1 MCGIFGYTG
10 RELAAPLLVGG
21 LELLEYRGYDSAGIA
36 VTDENGGC
44 SGGLGQSQSAGTL
57 RGQPDSDQSEAHQTQ
72 AVGAQRDESQSAQS
86 HSDQAR
92 SVELQPH
99 GNEHAA
105 CCPAGKITL
114 IRRAGGTDSVARL
127 SAAVSEL
134 EPRGCVGIAH
144 TRWATHG
151 EVAERNSH
159 PHMGRSGTV
168 AIVHNGIVE
177 NYLTLKSELTESG
190 FTFASETDS
199 EVIAHLVSRE
209 IEAGADLA
217 KAVREA
223 MKRVEGAAAIVAT
236 SASEPEKLVAARL
249 GNAGGI
255 VIGAAQ
261 GAHMLASDIIAL
273 LPHTN
278 RVSYLESGQA
288 VTITPDSCEVTDL
301 EGNPQTIEFV
311 TSSRSADHAARGRFA
326 HFMAKEIAEQ
336 PDSVTAAMRQRVD
349 LAEGSIALPEF
360 NLTPEQALSINR
372 AVFIGMGTSLHAGM
386 NGATALEELARIPA
400 YAENASEFR
409 YRHPVLDDKTLV
421 VSVTQSG
428 ETADTLA
435 AMELARDS
443 GSHLVTAVEAEGTQA
458 TRLAHITLPV
468 RCGQEIGVAA
478 TKTMI
483 ATMVTLT
490 LMAARLAALRGN
502 LDKENEREI
511 ATALSSLPSLVGKAL
526 EREGPIKKIA
536 SDLRAYQHMLY
547 LGRGA
552 QFPVAMEGALKMK
565 EIAYIHAEGY
575 AAGEMKHGVNALI
588 SKEMPTIAFAPK
600 DAMFDKMVS
609 NVNEVKSRGG
619 RVIAVTTDGDEVM
632 KGIADDVLYVPQTHP
647 LLQPILNI
655 IPMQMLAYH
664 TSIALGM
671 DPDKPRNLA
680 KTVTVE

>member
-1 MCGIFGYTG
+1 MS
-10 RELAAPLLVGG
+10 G

-36 VTDENGGC
+36 VTNG
-44 SGGLGQSQSAGTL
+44 SGKVSL
-57 RGQPDSDQSEAHQTQ
+57 
-72 AVGAQRDESQSAQS
+72 
-86 HSDQAR
+86 AR
-92 SVELQPH
+92 
-99 GNEHAA
+99 
-105 CCPAGKITL
+105 K
-114 IRRAGGTDSVARL
+114 AGGTDSVARL
-127 SAAVSEL
+127 SAAVAEL
-134 EPRGCVGIAH
+134 RPHGSVGIAH

-151 EVAERNSH
+151 EVAERNAH
-159 PHMGRSGTV
+159 PHAGRSGTV

-177 NYLTLKSELTESG
+177 NYLDLKADLIADGYS
-190 FTFASETDS
+190 FASETDS

-209 IEAGADLA
+209 IDNGSDLSS
-217 KAVREA
+217 AVSAA
-223 MKRVEGAAAIVAT
+223 MKRVDGAAAVVAT

-255 VIGAAQ
+255 VIGAAED
-261 GAHMLASDIIAL
+261 AHLLASDIIAL
-273 LPHTN
+273 LPHTS
-278 RVSYLESGQA
+278 RVCYLESGQV
-288 VTITPDSCEVTDL
+288 VTITPGSCEITDL
-301 EGNPQTIEFV
+301 DGNPVEAEFS
-311 TSSRSADHAARGRFA
+311 TSTRSADTAARGRYP

-349 LAEGSIALPEF
+349 LAAGKIALPEF
-360 NLTPEQALSINR
+360 DLTPEEARSIRR

-386 NGATALEELARIPA
+386 NGASSVEALARISS

-409 YRHPVLDDKTLV
+409 YRDPVLDDGTLV

-443 GSHLVTAVEAEGTQA
+443 GSRLVTAVEAEGTQA
-458 TRLAHITLPV
+458 TRLADVTLPV

-483 ATMVTLT
+483 ATMTTLT
-490 LMAARLAALRGN
+490 LMAVRLASLRGS
-502 LDKENEREI
+502 LTVEREAEI
-511 ATALSSLPSLVGKAL
+511 AKALSSLPSLVGEAL
-526 EREGPIKKIA
+526 ERDEPIRRIA
-536 SDLRAYQHMLY
+536 SELCDYRHLLY

-588 SKEMPTIAFAPK
+588 SEEMPTIAFAPR
-600 DAMFDKMVS
+600 DGMFEKMVS

-619 RVIAVTTDGDEVM
+619 RVIVVTTDGDDVM
-632 KGIADDVLYVPQTHP
+632 EQIADDVLYVPQTIP
-647 LLQPILNI
+647 LLQPVLNV
-655 IPMQMLAYH
+655 IPMQLLAYH
-664 TSIALGM
+664 TSVALGM
-671 DPDKPRNLA
+671 NPDKPRNLA

>member
-1 MCGIFGYTG
+1 M
-10 RELAAPLLVGG
+10 LVGG

-36 VTDENGGC
+36 VVNG
-44 SGGLGQSQSAGTL
+44 SGEISLT
-57 RGQPDSDQSEAHQTQ
+57 R
-72 AVGAQRDESQSAQS
+72 
-86 HSDQAR
+86 R
-92 SVELQPH
+92 S
-99 GNEHAA
+99 
-105 CCPAGKITL
+105 
-114 IRRAGGTDSVARL
+114 GGTDSVARL
-127 SAAVSEL
+127 SSAIGEL
-134 EPRGCVGIAH
+134 SPEGCTGIAH

-151 EVAERNSH
+151 EVAERNAH
-159 PHMGRSGTV
+159 PHVGRSGTV

-177 NYLTLKSELTESG
+177 NYIELKSELRSAG
-190 FTFASETDS
+190 YTFSSETDS
-199 EVIAHLVSRE
+199 EVIAHLVSQQ
-209 IEAGADLA
+209 IENGADLA
-217 KAVREA
+217 KAVSEA
-223 MKRVEGAAAIVAT
+223 MKRVDGAAAIVAT
-236 SASEPEKLVAARL
+236 SASEPGKLVAARL

-255 VIGAAQ
+255 VIGAAH
-261 GAHMLASDIIAL
+261 GAHMLASDIVAL

-278 RVSYLESGQA
+278 RVSYLESGQV
-288 VTITPDSCEVTDL
+288 VTITPDCCSVTDL
-301 EGNPQTIEFV
+301 EGNPQVVEFI
-311 TSSRSADHAARGRFA
+311 TSSRSADHAAKGRFP

-349 LAEGSIALPEF
+349 LAAGSIELPEF

-386 NGATALEELARIPA
+386 HGAAALETLARVPS

-409 YRHPVLDDKTLV
+409 YRNPVLDKHTLV

-443 GSHLVTAVEAEGTQA
+443 GSRLVTAVEAEGTQA

-490 LMAARLAALRGN
+490 LMAAKLAKLRGN
-502 LDKENEREI
+502 LSVEKEREV
-511 ATALSSLPSLVGKAL
+511 AKALSSLPALVGTAL
-526 EREGPIKKIA
+526 ERVEPIKKIA
-536 SDLRAYQHMLY
+536 ADLTGYQHMLY

-588 SKEMPTIAFAPK
+588 SPEMPTIAFAPR

-619 RVIAVTTDGDEVM
+619 RVIVVTTDGDVVM
-632 KGIADDVLYVPQTHP
+632 ESIADDVLYVPQTHP

-664 TSIALGM
+664 TSVALGM

>member
-10 RELAAPLLVGG
+10 KEPAAPLLVGG
-21 LELLEYRGYDSAGIA
+21 LKLLEYRGYDSAGIA
-36 VTDENGGC
+36 VTNGH
-44 SGGLGQSQSAGTL
+44 GGTGTISL
-57 RGQPDSDQSEAHQTQ
+57 T
-72 AVGAQRDESQSAQS
+72 
-86 HSDQAR
+86 
-92 SVELQPH
+92 
-99 GNEHAA
+99 
-105 CCPAGKITL
+105 
-114 IRRAGGTDSVARL
+114 RRAGGTDSVARL
-127 SAAVSEL
+127 SAAVDEL
-134 EPRGCVGIAH
+134 EPGGCIGIAH

-151 EVAERNSH
+151 KVAERNAH
-159 PHMGRSGTV
+159 PHSGTDGKV

-177 NYLTLKSELTESG
+177 NYLELKSELAADG
-190 FTFASETDS
+190 YTFSSETDS

-209 IEAGADLA
+209 LERGADLA
-217 KAVREA
+217 KAVSEA

-236 SASEPEKLVAARL
+236 SATEPEKLVAARL

-255 VIGAAQ
+255 VIGAAD
-261 GAHMLASDIIAL
+261 GAHMIASDIIAL

-278 RVSYLESGQA
+278 RIGYLESGQ
-288 VTITPDSCEVTDL
+288 VITITPECCNVTDL
-301 EGNPQTIEFV
+301 DGNPTSIEFM
-311 TSSRSADHAARGRFA
+311 TSSRSADQAAKGRFP

-349 LAEGSIALPEF
+349 LAEGRIHLPEF
-360 NLTPEQALSINR
+360 DLTPEQAQVINR

-386 NGATALEELARIPA
+386 HGSAAVEQLARIPA

-409 YRHPVLDDKTLV
+409 YRNPVLDDQTLV

-443 GSHLVTAVEAEGTQA
+443 GSRLVTAVEAEGTQA
-458 TRLAHITLPV
+458 TRLAHVTLPV

-490 LMAARLAALRGN
+490 LMATRLASLRGN
-502 LDKENEREI
+502 LSEEKEGEI
-511 ATALSSLPSLVGKAL
+511 ARALSSLPSLVGTAL
-526 EREGPIKKIA
+526 ERVEPIKKIA
-536 SDLRAYQHMLY
+536 QDLTKYHHLLY

-588 SKEMPTIAFAPK
+588 SEEMPTIAFAPR

-619 RVIAVTTDGDEVM
+619 RVIAVTTDGDTVM
-632 KGIADDVLYVPQTHP
+632 ESIADDALYVPQTHP

-664 TSIALGM
+664 TSVALGV

>member
-10 RELAAPLLVGG
+10 HEQAAPLLVGG
-21 LELLEYRGYDSAGIA
+21 LRLLEYRGYDSAGIA
-36 VTDENGGC
+36 VTNG
-44 SGGLGQSQSAGTL
+44 SGSISLT
-57 RGQPDSDQSEAHQTQ
+57 
-72 AVGAQRDESQSAQS
+72 
-86 HSDQAR
+86 
-92 SVELQPH
+92 
-99 GNEHAA
+99 
-105 CCPAGKITL
+105 
-114 IRRAGGTDSVARL
+114 RRAGGTDSVARL
-127 SAAVSEL
+127 SAAIDEL
-134 EPRGCVGIAH
+134 SPHGSVGIAH

-151 EVAERNSH
+151 KVAERNSH
-159 PHMGRSGTV
+159 PHVGRSGNV
-168 AIVHNGIVE
+168 AVVHNGIVE
-177 NYLTLKSELTESG
+177 NYLELKTGLTDSG
-190 FTFASETDS
+190 ITFSSETDS
-199 EVIAHLVSRE
+199 EVIAHLVAHE
-209 IEAGADLA
+209 IEQGADLA
-217 KAVREA
+217 TAVGNA
-223 MKRVEGAAAIVAT
+223 MKLVEGATAIVAT
-236 SASEPEKLVAARL
+236 STAEPEKLVAARL

-255 VIGAAQ
+255 VIGAAEH
-261 GAHMLASDIIAL
+261 AYMVASDIIAL

-278 RVSYLESGQA
+278 RICYLESGQV
-288 VTITPDSCEVTDL
+288 VTITPDSCQITRLNGSPVL
-301 EGNPQTIEFV
+301 AEFI
-311 TSSRSADHAARGRFA
+311 TSSRSADMAARGRYP

-349 LAEGSIALPEF
+349 LATRKIDLPEF
-360 NLTPEQALSINR
+360 DLSPAEALSINR

-386 NGATALEELARIPA
+386 NGASSVEALARIPT
-400 YAENASEFR
+400 YSENASEFR
-409 YRHPVLDDKTLV
+409 YRNPVLDEHTLV

-443 GSHLVTAVEAEGTQA
+443 GSRLVTAVEAEGTQA
-458 TRLAHITLPV
+458 TRLANVTLPV

-478 TKTMI
+478 TKTMT
-483 ATMVTLT
+483 ATMITLT

-502 LDKENEREI
+502 LSEEDEAEI
-511 ATALSSLPSLVGKAL
+511 ATALSSMPALVGTAL
-526 EREGPIKKIA
+526 EREDPIKKIA
-536 SDLRAYQHMLY
+536 ADLTNYHHLLY

-588 SKEMPTIAFAPK
+588 SEEMPTIAIAPR
-600 DAMFDKMVS
+600 DAMFEKMVS

-619 RVIAVTTDGDEVM
+619 RVIVVTTDGDDIMES
-632 KGIADDVLYVPQTHP
+632 IADDVLYVPQTIP
-647 LLQPILNI
+647 ILQPVLNV

>member
-10 RELAAPLLVGG
+10 RKPAAPLLVGG
-21 LELLEYRGYDSAGIA
+21 LKLLEYRGYDSAGIA
-36 VTDENGGC
+36 VTDASNG
-44 SGGLGQSQSAGTL
+44 S
-57 RGQPDSDQSEAHQTQ
+57 
-72 AVGAQRDESQSAQS
+72 
-86 HSDQAR
+86 
-92 SVELQPH
+92 
-99 GNEHAA
+99 
-105 CCPAGKITL
+105 GKISLT
-114 IRRAGGTDSVARL
+114 RRAGGTDSVARL
-127 SAAVSEL
+127 ALAIDESE
-134 EPRGCVGIAH
+134 PGGCVGIAH

-151 EVAERNSH
+151 KVVERNSH
-159 PHMGRSGTV
+159 PHVGHSGTV

-177 NYLTLKSELTESG
+177 NYLDLKAELIDAG
-190 FTFASETDS
+190 FTFTSETDS

-209 IEAGADLA
+209 IENGADLA
-217 KAVREA
+217 KAVRES
-223 MKRVEGAAAIVAT
+223 MKRIEGAAAIVAT
-236 SASEPEKLVAARL
+236 SALEPEKLVAARL

-255 VIGAAQ
+255 VVGEAD

-278 RVSYLESGQA
+278 RVSYLESGQ
-288 VTITPDSCEVTDL
+288 VVIITPDSCNVTDL
-301 EGNPQTIEFV
+301 DGNPQTVEFV
-311 TSSRSADHAARGRFA
+311 TSTRSADHAAKGRFP

-349 LAEGSIALPEF
+349 LAEGTIELPEF
-360 NLTPEQALSINR
+360 DLTPEQAQHINR

-386 NGATALEELARIPA
+386 HGSSAVEELARIPS

-409 YRHPVLDDKTLV
+409 YRNPVLDDRTLV

-435 AMELARDS
+435 AMELARDL

-458 TRLAHITLPV
+458 TRLAHVTLPV

-490 LMAARLAALRGN
+490 LMAARLAKLRGN
-502 LDKENEREI
+502 LSVEHENEI
-511 ATALSSLPSLVGKAL
+511 AKALSSLPSLVGTAL
-526 EREGPIKKIA
+526 ERVEPIKKIA
-536 SDLRAYQHMLY
+536 QDLTAYNHLLY

-588 SKEMPTIAFAPK
+588 SEQMPTIAFAPR
-600 DAMFDKMVS
+600 DGMFDKMVS

-619 RVIAVTTDGDEVM
+619 RVIVVTTDDDTVM
-632 KGIADDVLYVPQTHP
+632 ESIADDVLYVPKTHS

-664 TSIALGM
+664 TSVALGI